1 MKRQMVVFEV
11 GAGEFALDILATKE
25 VVGLREIAPVPETP
39 DYVEGVMNLRGNLVP
54 VLDLRKRMRAR
65 KGSRNRDPRIIVAN
79 LEGRFVGLIVDRAS
93 DVIRVDDENIE
104 PAPDI
109 IVEAGADYVT
119 GIVNLGGRRFIT
131 LIDLRKALSE
141 EIICELD
148 EVIALLSKSSGGSVS
163 PAQAV

>member
-1 MKRQMVVFEV
+1 MKRQLVVFEV
-11 GAGEFALDILATKE
+11 GSGEFAVDIMATKE

-65 KGSRNRDPRIIVAN
+65 IRGQQQEARIIVAN
-79 LEGRFVGLIVDRAS
+79 LDGRFIGLIVDRAS

-109 IVEAGADYVT
+109 IADAGATYVT
-119 GIVNLGGRRFIT
+119 GVINLGHRFVT
-131 LIDLRKALSE
+131 LIDIRKALSDE
-141 EIICELD
+141 VLCELD
-148 EVIALLSKSSGGSVS
+148 EVVGLLSKSTGGPVA

>member
-1 MKRQMVVFEV
+1 MKRQLVVFEV
-11 GAGEFALDILATKE
+11 GSGEFAVDIMATKE

-65 KGSRNRDPRIIVAN
+65 GRSERQDARIIVAS
-79 LEGRFVGLIVDRAS
+79 LDGRFVGLIVDRAS
-93 DVIRVDDENIE
+93 DVIRVDDEKIE

-109 IVEAGADYVT
+109 IADAGATYVT
-119 GIVNLGGRRFIT
+119 GVINLGNRFVT
-131 LIDLRKALSE
+131 LIDLKKALS
-141 EIICELD
+141 D
-148 EVIALLSKSSGGSVS
+148 EVLCEIDEVLALLSKTSSGPVA